1 MIAALEKLFSLF
13 KGFNLQTETLFYGLM
28 VVKIV
33 GICASHRK
41 GGSSYRLLEEAMKG
55 VKEVNLTAETKIVE
69 LAKLRINSCMSICPE
84 GCSRVSFECVMK
96 DDLQTVFAEMKS
108 ADGILISSPRYFI
121 VPSKLQALMERMYC
135 VNYCTKYDHPEAV
148 HPLANKPIG
157 FLTVSASG
165 GYSTIPLLEHLEK
178 FALWL
183 NMKPVMTKTF
193 PFRGVVATDPA
204 EKDMQALQRAKALG
218 QTIAKT
224 I

>member
-1 MIAALEKLFSLF
+1 M
-13 KGFNLQTETLFYGLM
+13 
-28 VVKIV
+28 KIV

-55 VKEVNLTAETKIVE
+55 VKEVNPMAETKIIE
-69 LAKLRINSCMSICPE
+69 LAKLKISPCIATCPE
-84 GCSRVSFECVMK
+84 PCGGGTFECAIK
-96 DDLQTVFAEMKS
+96 DDLQTVFDEMKS
-108 ADGILISSPRYFI
+108 ADGILIASPRYFI

-135 VNYCTKYDHPEAV
+135 VNYCTKYDNPEAI
-148 HPLANKPIG
+148 HPLTNKPIG

-183 NMKPVMTKTF
+183 NMKPIMTKTF
-193 PFRGVVATDPA
+193 PFRGVVAKDPA
-204 EKDMQALQRAKALG
+204 EKDSQALQRAKTLG
-218 QTIAKT
+218 QTIAKA

>member
-1 MIAALEKLFSLF
+1 MIAALEKLFNLF

-55 VKEVNLTAETKIVE
+55 VKEVNPTAETKIVE
-69 LAKLRINSCMSICPE
+69 LAKLRINPCMSICPE

>member
-1 MIAALEKLFSLF
+1 MS
-13 KGFNLQTETLFYGLM
+13 
-28 VVKIV
+28 VKIV
-33 GICASHRK
+33 GICGSHRK

-55 VKEVNLTAETKIVE
+55 VKEVDRMAETKIIE
-69 LAKLRINSCMSICPE
+69 LARLRINPCISTCPE
-84 GCSRVSFECVMK
+84 GCARETFECALK
-96 DDLQTVFAEMKS
+96 DDLQTVFDEMKN
-108 ADGILISSPRYFI
+108 ADGILIASPRYFI

-135 VNYCTKYDHPEAV
+135 VNYCTKYKNPEAI
-148 HPLANKPIG
+148 HPLTNKPIG

-183 NMKPVMTKTF
+183 NMKPVMMKAF

-204 EKDMQALQRAKALG
+204 EKDLKALQRAKTLG
-218 QTIAKT
+218 QTIAKA

>member
-1 MIAALEKLFSLF
+1 M
-13 KGFNLQTETLFYGLM
+13 
-28 VVKIV
+28 KIV

-41 GGSSYRLLEEAMKG
+41 GGSSFRLLEEAMKG
-55 VKEVNLTAETKIVE
+55 VTEISPMVETRIIE
-69 LAKLRINSCMSICPE
+69 LATLRIGPCVATCPE
-84 GCSRVSFECVMK
+84 PCGGGTFECAVK
-96 DDLQTVFAEMKS
+96 DDLQRVFDEMRS
-108 ADGILISSPRYFI
+108 ADGILIASPRYFI

-135 VNYCTKYDHPEAV
+135 ANYLTKYHNPEAI
-148 HPLANKPIG
+148 HPFTNKPVG

-183 NMKPVMTKTF
+183 NMKPVITNRF

-204 EKDMQALQRAKALG
+204 EKDSKALQHARTLG
-218 QTIAKT
+218 QTIAKA

>member
-1 MIAALEKLFSLF
+1 
-13 KGFNLQTETLFYGLM
+13 M

-41 GGSSYRLLEEAMKG
+41 GRSSYRLLEEAMKG
-55 VKEVNLTAETKIVE
+55 VKEIDPTAETKILE
-69 LAKLRINSCMSICPE
+69 LAKLRINPCMSTCPE
-84 GCSRVSFECVMK
+84 GCSRETFECALK
-96 DDLQTVFAEMKS
+96 DDLQTVFEEMKS
-108 ADGILISSPRYFI
+108 SDGILISSPRYFI
-121 VPSKLQALMERMYC
+121 VPSKLQALMERMYS
-135 VNYCTKYDHPEAV
+135 VNYCTKYDNPEAV

-165 GYSTIPLLEHLEK
+165 GYSTMPLLEHLEK

-183 NMKPVMTKTF
+183 HMKPIMTKTF

-204 EKDMQALQRAKALG
+204 EKDLKALQRAKTLG
-218 QTIAKT
+218 QTIAKA

>member
-1 MIAALEKLFSLF
+1 LVLKV
-13 KGFNLQTETLFYGLM
+13 LM
-28 VVKIV
+28 HSKDIMLWVRIMKIV

-55 VKEVNLTAETKIVE
+55 VKDANLEAETKIIE
-69 LAKLRINSCMSICPE
+69 LANLRIFPCMSTCPE
-84 GCSRVSFECVMK
+84 GCARETFECALK
-96 DDLQTVFAEMKS
+96 DDLQTVFNEMKA
-108 ADGILISSPRYFI
+108 ADGILIASPRYFI
-121 VPSKLQALMERMYC
+121 VPSKLQALMERIYC
-135 VNYCTKYDHPEAV
+135 VNYCTKYETPEAV

-183 NMKPVMTKTF
+183 NMKPIMIKTF

-204 EKDMQALQRAKALG
+204 EKDTKALQRAKTLG
-218 QTIAKT
+218 QTIAKA

>member
-1 MIAALEKLFSLF
+1 M
-13 KGFNLQTETLFYGLM
+13 TM
-28 VVKIV
+28 KIV

-55 VKEVNLTAETKIVE
+55 VKEIDPTAETKILE
-69 LAKLRINSCMSICPE
+69 LAKLRINPCMSTCPE
-84 GCSRVSFECVMK
+84 GCSRETFECALK
-96 DDLQTVFAEMKS
+96 DDLQTVFEEMKS
-108 ADGILISSPRYFI
+108 SDGILISSPRYFI
-121 VPSKLQALMERMYC
+121 VPSKLQALMERMYS
-135 VNYCTKYDHPEAV
+135 VNYCTKYDNPEAV

-183 NMKPVMTKTF
+183 HMKPIMTKTF

-204 EKDMQALQRAKALG
+204 EKDLKALQRAKTLG
-218 QTIAKT
+218 QTIAKA

>member
-1 MIAALEKLFSLF
+1 M
-13 KGFNLQTETLFYGLM
+13 
-28 VVKIV
+28 KIV

-55 VKEVNLTAETKIVE
+55 VKEVDPKAETKIIE
-69 LAKLRINSCMSICPE
+69 LARLKISPCTSTCPE
-84 GCSRVSFECVMK
+84 GCARETFECVIK
-96 DDLQTVFAEMKS
+96 DGQQTVFDEMKS
-108 ADGILISSPRYFI
+108 ADGILIASPRYFI

-135 VNYCTKYDHPEAV
+135 VNYCTKYNYPEAV

-193 PFRGVVATDPA
+193 PFRGVVAKDPA
-204 EKDMQALQRAKALG
+204 EKDLKALQRAKTLG
-218 QTIAKT
+218 QAIAKA

>member
-1 MIAALEKLFSLF
+1 M
-13 KGFNLQTETLFYGLM
+13 
-28 VVKIV
+28 KIV

-55 VKEVNLTAETKIVE
+55 VKEVDPAAETKILE
-69 LAKLRINSCMSICPE
+69 LARLRINPCMSTCPE
-84 GCSRVSFECVMK
+84 GCARETFECALK
-96 DDLQTVFAEMKS
+96 DDLQMVFEEMKS
-108 ADGILISSPRYFI
+108 SDGILISSPRYFI

-135 VNYCTKYDHPEAV
+135 VNYCTKYKNPQAI
-148 HPLANKPIG
+148 HPLTNKPIG

-183 NMKPVMTKTF
+183 NMKPIMTKTF

-204 EKDMQALQRAKALG
+204 EKDLKALQRAKTLG
-218 QTIAKT
+218 QTIAKV